1 MGGDGERAR
10 IVVAWDGSRGSA
22 STFPLAGVVGA
33 QLGADVEILH
43 VLAPGEPAAEAEEAL
58 RQVGRDGLEGASL
71 RLERG
76 EVVRQILAA
85 GGKRDVELVV
95 LTTHVGSIKEGRH
108 LGSVAEAV
116 VARTQKPVLLVRP
129 EAPAGAR
136 KLRRLLLPVDGTPKT
151 AAALGP
157 ATLLAKRLGASL
169 DLLYVAGAGPSRE
182 GPAERGSIAAP
193 RYVDQQQH
201 EWPEWAT
208 EVAERLAACCAH
220 CPPEVP
226 VRMFLALGDVGE
238 EIERFALEHSSDAIV
253 LVRRSR
259 LQPGRARTLRS
270 VLQRAPCPVLVL
282 SGPET

>member
-1 MGGDGERAR
+1 MGGDEGRAR

-43 VLAPGEPAAEAEEAL
+43 VLAPGELAAEAEEAL

-169 DLLYVAGAGPSRE
+169 DLLYVAGLGRE
-182 GPAERGSIAAP
+182 GLAEKGSIAAP